1 VAGLPLREAAA
12 AVTGKA
18 RIEVYSNGRWVYV
31 GTLSVPL
38 APAWRGA
45 LNKTLPAV
53 AIRVK

>member
-1 VAGLPLREAAA
+1 M
-12 AVTGKA
+12 TGKA